1 MIKVLALSSEKDR
14 QKVSQFTVNNK
25 VYTVFATRDGVID
38 DIVYDDADVV
48 DVDGWAIDIPL
59 TLGQL
64 TLGQE
69 EKRVNKRIFF

>member
-48 DVDGWAIDIPL
+48 DVDGCAIDIPL

>member
-38 DIVYDDADVV
+38 DIVYDDAVV
-48 DVDGWAIDIPL
+48 DGCAIDIPL